1 MRIPVKL
8 FGFVFWLFSLN
19 CAQCQECL
27 QKDITYENIE
37 PDAKASYSDGE
48 TVRVKCMTG
57 YTGLYK
63 LNCENGKWKTVVER
77 PCAKK
82 KCSQPGDIANGDF
95 KLIKGSEF
103 VFGATVLYTCKK
115 GFEMTSRIN
124 QRTCRSEGWDNTL
137 PVCEAVKCPAIRT
150 DGGVTASG
158 NTDEGSYGDLIHFE
172 CVSTDKK
179 IDGSSDIHCTETG
192 EWSDS
197 VPTCKEI
204 TCAAPVIQDGYVV
217 EEMQK
222 YQKDAR
228 LKYECFKGFKPREG
242 IPKCSKFGW
251 TLKPECDEVTC
262 ELKSTTYGVEKITPE
277 GKTIFRAGER
287 VEITCAEKYWIS
299 FTKEI
304 TKSFKCQD
312 DGKWDMEP
320 VCREVTCELKS
331 TTYGVEKIKPRGKTI
346 FRAGERV
353 EITCAEKYW
362 IFFTKEI
369 TKSFKCKDDGKWDNE
384 PFCQDIKCEVPHD
397 QDVFRP
403 NFYFSGD
410 MKFGAKQYYSC
421 ISGYDQMAAEATCT
435 RDGWTPKP
443 LCVEKMCAAPNI
455 ANAKIV
461 GEQRPKYKISSKIQ
475 YKCNP
480 GFEPEQPVQI
490 TCNSQTEWTGILQC
504 TEKCGLPPKVDFA
517 DTTKMTKNEYNSGE
531 KVEYSCFYKYTLD
544 QHHPYSKYLTCEQGQ
559 WRGNIRCLKVT
570 CELKSTTYGV
580 EKIKPED
587 KAIFRAGERVEIT
600 CAEKYWISFTK
611 EITKSFKCQDDGKW
625 DNEPVCQDIKCEV
638 PHDQDVFRPN
648 FYFSG
653 DMKFGAKQNYSCI
666 SGYDQ
671 MAAEATCTR
680 DGWTPK
686 PLCVEK
692 CGLPPKVDFADT
704 TNMTKNEY
712 NSGEKVE
719 YSCFYKYTL
728 DQHHPYSKYLTCE
741 QGQWRGNI
749 RCLKPCSVTVE
760 EMDKR
765 GIRLRWGKQ
774 ENKISTHEDQ
784 IGFECQTGK
793 NVKGNVNDLRQT
805 CNDGVMNLPQCV

>member
-320 VCREVTCELKS
+320 VCR
-331 TTYGVEKIKPRGKTI
+331 
-346 FRAGERV
+346 
-353 EITCAEKYW
+353 
-362 IFFTKEI
+362 
-369 TKSFKCKDDGKWDNE
+369 
-384 PFCQDIKCEVPHD
+384 
-397 QDVFRP
+397 
-403 NFYFSGD
+403 
-410 MKFGAKQYYSC
+410 
-421 ISGYDQMAAEATCT
+421 
-435 RDGWTPKP
+435 
-443 LCVEKMCAAPNI
+443 
-455 ANAKIV
+455 
-461 GEQRPKYKISSKIQ
+461 
-475 YKCNP
+475 
-480 GFEPEQPVQI
+480 
-490 TCNSQTEWTGILQC
+490 
-504 TEKCGLPPKVDFA
+504 
-517 DTTKMTKNEYNSGE
+517 
-531 KVEYSCFYKYTLD
+531 
-544 QHHPYSKYLTCEQGQ
+544 
-559 WRGNIRCLKVT
+559 
-570 CELKSTTYGV
+570 
-580 EKIKPED
+580 
-587 KAIFRAGERVEIT
+587 
-600 CAEKYWISFTK
+600 
-611 EITKSFKCQDDGKW
+611 
-625 DNEPVCQDIKCEV
+625 DIKCEV

-719 YSCFYKYTL
+719 YSCFYTYTL

>member
-443 LCVEKMCAAPNI
+443 LCVEK
-455 ANAKIV
+455 
-461 GEQRPKYKISSKIQ
+461 
-475 YKCNP
+475 
-480 GFEPEQPVQI
+480 
-490 TCNSQTEWTGILQC
+490 
-504 TEKCGLPPKVDFA
+504 CGLPPKVDFA
-517 DTTKMTKNEYNSGE
+517 DTTNMTKNEYNSGE

-587 KAIFRAGERVEIT
+587 KTIFRAGERVEIT

-719 YSCFYKYTL
+719 YSCFYTYTL

>member
-251 TLKPECDEVTC
+251 TLKPECDE
-262 ELKSTTYGVEKITPE
+262 
-277 GKTIFRAGER
+277 
-287 VEITCAEKYWIS
+287 
-299 FTKEI
+299 
-304 TKSFKCQD
+304 
-312 DGKWDMEP
+312 
-320 VCREVTCELKS
+320 
-331 TTYGVEKIKPRGKTI
+331 
-346 FRAGERV
+346 
-353 EITCAEKYW
+353 
-362 IFFTKEI
+362 
-369 TKSFKCKDDGKWDNE
+369 
-384 PFCQDIKCEVPHD
+384 
-397 QDVFRP
+397 
-403 NFYFSGD
+403 
-410 MKFGAKQYYSC
+410 
-421 ISGYDQMAAEATCT
+421 
-435 RDGWTPKP
+435 
-443 LCVEKMCAAPNI
+443 KMCAAPNI

-559 WRGNIRCLKVT
+559 WRGNIRCLK
-570 CELKSTTYGV
+570 
-580 EKIKPED
+580 
-587 KAIFRAGERVEIT
+587 
-600 CAEKYWISFTK
+600 
-611 EITKSFKCQDDGKW
+611 
-625 DNEPVCQDIKCEV
+625 
-638 PHDQDVFRPN
+638 
-648 FYFSG
+648 
-653 DMKFGAKQNYSCI
+653 
-666 SGYDQ
+666 
-671 MAAEATCTR
+671 
-680 DGWTPK
+680 
-686 PLCVEK
+686 
-692 CGLPPKVDFADT
+692 
-704 TNMTKNEY
+704 
-712 NSGEKVE
+712 
-719 YSCFYKYTL
+719 
-728 DQHHPYSKYLTCE
+728 
-741 QGQWRGNI
+741 
-749 RCLKPCSVTVE
+749 PCSVTVE